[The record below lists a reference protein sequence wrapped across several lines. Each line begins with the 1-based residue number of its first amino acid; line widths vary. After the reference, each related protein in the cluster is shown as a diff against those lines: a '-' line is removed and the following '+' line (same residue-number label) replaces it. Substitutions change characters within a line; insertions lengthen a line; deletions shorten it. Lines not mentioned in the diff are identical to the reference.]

1 MDGLRRGVGTRRPV
15 LRPRGPGLRA
25 VDGLSGDDT
34 WLARARQLGD
44 RAATAVRAES
54 LRRDSL
60 YKGEIGVAVFAADLS
75 RPSESAMPFYD
86 REGWPTSTG

>member
-1 MDGLRRGVGTRRPV
+1 MPGDLCCGLAGRGYALLTAY
-15 LRPRGPGLRA
+15 RA
-25 VDGLSGDDT
+25 TGDDT